1 MLDKIK
7 MIISTEKIDDTKILK
22 KIDVKLPDV
31 ITLKNLITFK
41 ITHMRY

>member
-1 MLDKIK
+1 

>member
-7 MIISTEKIDDTKILK
+7 RIISTEKIDDTKILK